1 MSSIDRP
8 LSGDV
13 LILSLDEALKEARD
27 PAALERSGRSARTLF
42 KQGALR
48 TTVVVLAPGG
58 ELAEHQA
65 PGPIMLQAI
74 EGRIRFSL
82 EGELHEI
89 GPGELL
95 TVGARVPHSVS
106 SEEGGVF
113 LLTVAH
119 PEGSSGSGEG

>member
-13 LILSLDEALKEARD
+13 LILSLDDALEQARA

-42 KQGALR
+42 KQGTLR

-65 PGPIMLQAI
+65 PGPIMIQVI
-74 EGRIRFSL
+74 EGRIHFSL
-82 EGELHEI
+82 EGEEHEI

-95 TVGARVPHSVS
+95 TAGAGVPHAVS
-106 SEEGGVF
+106 SEEGGAF

-119 PEGSSGSGEG
+119 PEAGSGG